1 MQHDIQIA
9 NTASNLMLCNKWY
22 CGLRSNHIESCIGT
36 SIWPTKQND
45 CIQNLKHNNI
55 TDEEGDENQIYFNI
69 CIFYIFSS
77 PRRSYVINVLSFKHY
92 HYSSFSHFTRV
103 SSTHDEVN
111 IGIKTNI
118 SLRVCALFLKDV
130 LVISWK
136 LNLYHLTNT

>member
-1 MQHDIQIA
+1 MWRQINFNTIQHDIQIA

-22 CGLRSNHIESCIGT
+22 YGLRGNHIESCIGT

-45 CIQNLKHNNI
+45 CIENINLI
-55 TDEEGDENQIYFNI
+55 TYFTKKRTIYL
-69 CIFYIFSS
+69 YH
-77 PRRSYVINVLSFKHY
+77 VINVLFFEHY
-92 HYSSFSHFTRV
+92 HYSSFSYFTGI

>member
-1 MQHDIQIA
+1 MKVVLALAYDQRNKMIA
-9 NTASNLMLCNKWY
+9 FKIL
-22 CGLRSNHIESCIGT
+22 
-36 SIWPTKQND
+36 
-45 CIQNLKHNNI
+45 NI
-55 TDEEGDENQIYFNI
+55 ITIRKTQQEGDENQIYFNI

-92 HYSSFSHFTRV
+92 HYSSFSNFTGI